1 MLSERS
7 QTQKALHC
15 VIHLYVT
22 SGTGQHAEAESRL
35 MVVEAERKG
44 VGAVTVNV
52 GQGFSPG
59 SSENV
64 PEPDSGDGGTTWG
77 IC

>member
-1 MLSERS
+1 
-7 QTQKALHC
+7 
-15 VIHLYVT
+15 
-22 SGTGQHAEAESRL
+22 

-52 GQGFSPG
+52 DRVSFGAD
-59 SSENV
+59 EDV
-64 PEPDSGDGGTTWG
+64 PELDSGDGGTTWG

>member
-7 QTQKALHC
+7 QTQKASYC

-52 GQGFSPG
+52 DRV
-59 SSENV
+59 SSGADENV